1 MAVASVIAAVALMLF
16 LGSLIELWTPLS
28 SFLVRF
34 HIIVEA
40 EVRLTDW
47 Y

>member
-1 MAVASVIAAVALMLF
+1 MAIAGVIAAVALVLF

-28 SFLVRF
+28 SFLVRSN
-34 HIIVEA
+34 IIVEA